1 MRDARNTFSDLIV
14 ATGRYT
20 SEHRRNALRNV
31 LHRPVE
37 SATQSGHCTNP
48 QDFGSI
54 LGKGLPMDSERLNS
68 YLTVL
73 ANFGVVIGLA
83 VLIYELRES
92 QNLAETEAAVRRL
105 DQMQLAQVEMATSD
119 TLSEIKVKANLE
131 GIRALSDVERYRL
144 RSWEFSVMLRMRS
157 QYTEYIRGY
166 LDEDTANG
174 IVIVAAESLPL
185 WEELGFN
192 LGDNEFI
199 RAVRDATGR

>member
-1 MRDARNTFSDLIV
+1 
-14 ATGRYT
+14 
-20 SEHRRNALRNV
+20 
-31 LHRPVE
+31 
-37 SATQSGHCTNP
+37 
-48 QDFGSI
+48 
-54 LGKGLPMDSERLNS
+54 MDSERLNS

-119 TLSEIKVKANLE
+119 TLSQIKVKANLE

-199 RAVRDATGR
+199 RAVRDTAGR